1 MEAVVLGS
9 DLAGTLVLSN
19 PERMEDGELFRPT
32 AAVQVEDAA
41 ATSRI
46 AANYALGFDDL
57 VEFLSDLADSW
68 KGWEGEKSWNSLEDD
83 LAITARFKGF
93 GRVVL
98 TVELK
103 GPSSPYDWTLS
114 ASITTDPGAQMAE
127 AAATARHL
135 FARHH

>member
-9 DLAGTLVLSN
+9 DLVGTLVLSN
-19 PERMEDGELFRPT
+19 PEQMEDGELFRLT

-68 KGWEGEKSWNSLEDD
+68 KGWEGEKSWSSLEDD

-98 TVELK
+98 TVELQ